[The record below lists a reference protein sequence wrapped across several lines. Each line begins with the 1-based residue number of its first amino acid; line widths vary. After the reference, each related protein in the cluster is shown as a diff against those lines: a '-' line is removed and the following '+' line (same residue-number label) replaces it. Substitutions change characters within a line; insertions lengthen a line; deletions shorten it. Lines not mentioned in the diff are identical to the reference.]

1 MSLVL
6 RFAAGSHKG
15 LIREGNEDSG
25 YAGPRLLA
33 VADGMGGA
41 AAGEVAS
48 SEALSAIIA
57 LDESD
62 PNADLLTLLNDAV
75 QGANDRLRLMVEQD
89 PQLEG
94 MGCTLTAL
102 LWTGE
107 RMGLVH
113 VGDSRAYLL
122 RDGTLSQITQDH
134 TWVQRLVDEG
144 RITAEEAE
152 THPQRSLLM
161 RALDGRGQV
170 EPDLSI
176 REVRAGDRYLIC
188 SDGLSGPVSHQTLEE
203 TLGSFYAPE
212 PTIQELIQ
220 LALRGGGPDNITC
233 IVADVLD
240 VGPSDTLSGQFVAA
254 PVVVGAVAEGPH
266 GTALDNAIIDTPAG
280 RAAGLGRPQQPPQGA
295 FGPADGYGGAPGFGP
310 AQGYGEGY
318 GDATGY
324 GEVPAEGYQEGYGEG
339 YGQAGYPQAP
349 EGYSPA
355 GHPGEGFGAPEGE
368 YDAEGYRAQEYQTP
382 PAEQPRKRRWFRRS
396 AITVV
401 AIGLVGGA
409 AYAGYQWT
417 QGQYYVGDHDGHVA
431 VYQGVNQNLAGLNLS
446 SVHQDFP
453 DASLA
458 DLPAYQQSQVKNTVS
473 ASSLDAAT
481 QQAKD
486 FEAQASVCHKLKQ
499 PATAPATT
507 PATTATSAS
516 YHASPKVGASP
527 ATPSPTATP
536 SQQTQPAP
544 STPAQTSPSPA
555 APSTP
560 AGPPPLTADEQKLA
574 GNCS

>member
-48 SEALSAIIA
+48 SEALSSIVS
-57 LDESD
+57 LDEAD
-62 PNADLLTLLNDAV
+62 LRADLLTLLSDAV
-75 QGANDRLRLMVEQD
+75 HGANERLRVMVEQD

-107 RMGLVH
+107 RMGLAH

-122 RDGTLSQITQDH
+122 RDGSLTQITQDH

-212 PTIQELIQ
+212 QTIQELIQ

-233 IVADVLD
+233 IVADVIE
-240 VGPSDTLSGQFVAA
+240 VGATDTLSGQFASL
-254 PVVVGAVAEGPH
+254 PMVVGAVAEGPH
-266 GTALDNAIIDTPAG
+266 GTATDHAIIDTPAG
-280 RAAGLGRPQQPPQGA
+280 RAAGLGRQQPPAPQGA
-295 FGPADGYGGAPGFGP
+295 FGPADGYQGGYEPGYEQGYDAGYDQGQGGFGP
-310 AQGYGEGY
+310 AEGY
-318 GDATGY
+318 GAEYSQDGY
-324 GEVPAEGYQEGYGEG
+324 GA
-339 YGQAGYPQAP
+339 APQGP
-349 EGYSPA
+349 EGYAPPA
-355 GHPGEGFGAPEGE
+355 PAGE
-368 YDAEGYRAQEYQTP
+368 YDAAGYRAEDYP
-382 PAEQPRKRRWFRRS
+382 PAEAAPRKGRWFKRS
-396 AITVV
+396 AILVV
-401 AIGLVGGA
+401 ALGLVGGA
-409 AYAGYQWT
+409 VYGGWQWT
-417 QGQYYVGDHDGHVA
+417 QGQYYVAVDNGHVA
-431 VYQGVNQNLAGLNLS
+431 VYRGISQNLAGLSLS
-446 SVHQDFP
+446 SVYQEYP
-453 DASLA
+453 NVELKY
-458 DLPAYQQSQVKNTVS
+458 LPVYQQNQLKNTID
-473 ASSLDAAT
+473 ADSLDAAT
-481 QQAKD
+481 KRVQAFD
-486 FEAQASVCHKLKQ
+486 AQATVCKKISEGAKPGGTGGT
-499 PATAPATT
+499 PAA
-507 PATTATSAS
+507 ATTAAFL
-516 YHASPKVGASP
+516 AAPKVGASP
-527 ATPSPTATP
+527 AAGTTPSPTAPT
-536 SQQTQPAP
+536 PAP
-544 STPAQTSPSPA
+544 SVPAQATGTPSPPVT
-555 APSTP
+555 APSSPPALTP
-560 AGPPPLTADEQKLA
+560 EEQTLAADCATA
-574 GNCS
+574 